1 MATYENLISLDRLSE
16 FKTAYDGVM
25 ATAIATA
32 EAQSLHTVVL
42 SNTTLKFYKEMPA
55 DVTSE
60 TTPAFSINLPQQDLS
75 NLMTKISGAQ
85 GGKIAQTKADGTVE
99 ESTVAIADL
108 ETKAHAGTIP
118 AGATATTIV
127 GYAKEVA
134 DSKDAA
140 IQAAASAASAAQG
153 EVDALETYVG
163 TIPSGATATDVVG
176 YAAEVADAV
185 ADDLDTLD
193 QSLAAIAKSGDSADA
208 SYDNTTSGL
217 TATDVQSAID
227 EVVGGLGTA
236 AAADIATTAI
246 QVESTDDGLVS
257 AEQVA
262 AFVAQEIAGL
272 EGAMH
277 FVGVITRQTGETD
290 AQAIARVVTDPE
302 SGDVVVMS
310 DNAKEYVY
318 DGTAW
323 REVGDETE
331 FVKKTTTIAGV
342 DLQDNITDSELRTA
356 LNVADGAQVN
366 VVETVKVNGSA
377 LTPDGNKA
385 VNVTV
390 AEGATNGTVAVNGS
404 DVAVHGLGSA
414 AYTAS
419 TAYATSAQGAL
430 ADSSLQPEDITIATA
445 EQIQALF
452 N

>member
-55 DVTSE
+55 EVTSE

-134 DSKDAA
+134 DSKDTA
-140 IQAAASAASAAQG
+140 IQAAASAASTAQG

-302 SGDVVVMS
+302 SGDVVVM
-310 DNAKEYVY
+310 
-318 DGTAW
+318 
-323 REVGDETE
+323 
-331 FVKKTTTIAGV
+331 
-342 DLQDNITDSELRTA
+342 
-356 LNVADGAQVN
+356 
-366 VVETVKVNGSA
+366 
-377 LTPDGNKA
+377 
-385 VNVTV
+385 
-390 AEGATNGTVAVNGS
+390 
-404 DVAVHGLGSA
+404 
-414 AYTAS
+414 
-419 TAYATSAQGAL
+419 
-430 ADSSLQPEDITIATA
+430 
-445 EQIQALF
+445 
-452 N
+452 